1 MNNLLNRVILIIPAY
16 NEASRISKVILN
28 CKKYFKNILVV
39 EDGSSD
45 NTFQEAFKAK
55 PSFILK
61 HCINCGQ
68 GRSLA
73 TGIKYFLEETDY
85 DYLITFDADGQHLP
99 NDALLMLRYAVKNNY
114 EAVFGSRFLNK
125 KSSSQV
131 PKLKTITLNFAKIF
145 ERIFFGISLTDAH
158 NGLRVL
164 NREACS
170 KLSRLDSASM
180 ANGTEI
186 AFRLLKADIKIKE
199 FPCTI
204 LYNLDKKKSQ
214 SPLAGLNIISDLLQ
228 KK

>member
-1 MNNLLNRVILIIPAY
+1 MSNLLNRVILLIPAY
-16 NEASRISKVILN
+16 NEDARISQVILN

-45 NTFQEAFKAK
+45 STFQEAFKAK
-55 PSFILK
+55 PSFILR

-68 GRSLA
+68 GSSLA
-73 TGIKYFLEETDY
+73 TGIKFFLEETDY

-99 NDALLMLRYAVKNNY
+99 NDALLMLKYAVKNNHK
-114 EAVFGSRFLNK
+114 AVFGSRFLSK
-125 KSSSQV
+125 KSLSEV
-131 PKLKTITLNFAKIF
+131 PRLKTITLNFAKLF
-145 ERIFFGISLTDAH
+145 ERIFFGISLSDAH

-170 KLSRLDSASM
+170 KLLRLESSSM

-186 AFRLLKADIKIKE
+186 AFRLINANIKIKE

-204 LYNLDKKKSQ
+204 LYDLDNKKSQ
-214 SPLAGLNIISDLLQ
+214 SPLAGLNILSDLLQ

>member
-1 MNNLLNRVILIIPAY
+1 MDNLLNRVILLIPAY
-16 NEASRISKVILN
+16 NEAARISEVIVN

-45 NTFQEAFKAK
+45 NTFQEALKAK
-55 PSFILK
+55 PSFILR

-68 GRSLA
+68 GSSLA
-73 TGIKYFLEETDY
+73 TGIKYFLEETEY

-99 NDALLMLRYAVKNNY
+99 NDALLMLRYAFKNNHK
-114 EAVFGSRFLNK
+114 AVFGSRFLSK
-125 KSSSQV
+125 KSLSQV
-131 PKLKTITLNFAKIF
+131 PKLKTITLNFAKLF
-145 ERIFFGISLTDAH
+145 ERIFFGISLSYAH

-170 KLSRLDSASM
+170 KLSRLESSSM

-186 AFRLLKADIKIKE
+186 AFRLISANIKIKE

-204 LYNLDKKKSQ
+204 LYDLDKKKSQ
-214 SPLAGLNIISDLLQ
+214 SPLAGLNILSDLLQ